1 LALLHITSQV
11 NDVADPFGISE
22 GVKGLTDSIEASRN
36 ASKGLSQSIEN
47 IQRDGLDVANKQA
60 QERIRARRE
69 AEFKKQRALIKA
81 LESWQKKKQISDEE
95 AKLKIDFVKKY
106 GAKEWE
112 AVLKIKLDIENM
124 QRKDNEEYQHDL
136 KAVRRVQFYCFAAAA
151 VIAWYLTWGY
161 KF

>member
-1 LALLHITSQV
+1 V
-11 NDVADPFGISE
+11 DYGISE
-22 GVKGLTDSIEASRN
+22 GVKSLTNSLEASRT

-60 QERIRARRE
+60 QERLRARRE
-69 AEFKKQRALIKA
+69 AEFRKERALIKA
-81 LESWQKKKQISDEE
+81 LESWKHKKQISDEE

-124 QRKDNEEYQHDL
+124 QRKDNEEFQHDL
-136 KAVRRVQFYCFAAAA
+136 KAVRRVQFYCFCAAA
-151 VIAWYLTWGY
+151 VFAWYFTWGY
-161 KF
+161 KW

>member
-1 LALLHITSQV
+1 M
-11 NDVADPFGISE
+11 ADPYGISE
-22 GVKGLTDSIEASRN
+22 GVKTLSGSLDASRE
-36 ASKGLSQSIEN
+36 ASKGLSKSIEAA
-47 IQRDGLDVANKQA
+47 QHDATEVAQKQA
-60 QERIRARRE
+60 NERIRARRE
-69 AEFKKQRALIKA
+69 AEFKKEQALIKA
-81 LESWQKKKQISDEE
+81 LESWKHKKQISDEE

-124 QRKDNEEYQHDL
+124 ERKDNEEYQHDL

-161 KF
+161 KG

>member
-1 LALLHITSQV
+1 M
-11 NDVADPFGISE
+11 ADPFGISE
-22 GVKGLTDSIEASRN
+22 GVKSLTGSLEASRT

-60 QERIRARRE
+60 QERLRARRE
-69 AEFKKQRALIKA
+69 AEFKKERALIKA
-81 LESWQKKKQISDEE
+81 LDSWKHKKQISDEE

-124 QRKDNEEYQHDL
+124 QRKDNEEFQHDL
-136 KAVRRVQFYCFAAAA
+136 KAVRRVQVWCFIAAL
-151 VIAWYLTWGY
+151 VVTLWL
-161 KF
+161 KFILGAF

>member
-1 LALLHITSQV
+1 M
-11 NDVADPFGISE
+11 ADPFGISE
-22 GVKGLTDSIEASRN
+22 GVKSLTGSLEASRT

-60 QERIRARRE
+60 QERLRARRE
-69 AEFKKQRALIKA
+69 AEFRKEKALIKA
-81 LESWQKKKQISDEE
+81 LEHWKHKKQISDEE

-124 QRKDNEEYQHDL
+124 QRKDNEEFQHDL
-136 KAVRRVQFYCFAAAA
+136 KAVRRVQVWCFIAAL
-151 VIAWYLTWGY
+151 VVTLWL
-161 KF
+161 KFILGAF

>member
-1 LALLHITSQV
+1 MP
-11 NDVADPFGISE
+11 DFGISE
-22 GVKGLTDSIEASRN
+22 GIKSVSGAMDGTREATKGLTKSIEA
-36 ASKGLSQSIEN
+36 AQHDAVE
-47 IQRDGLDVANKQA
+47 VAQKQA

-69 AEFKKQRALIKA
+69 AEFKKERALIKA
-81 LESWQKKKQISDEE
+81 LEEWQRKKQISDEE

-106 GAKEWE
+106 GAKEWD
-112 AVLKIKLDIENM
+112 ALLKIKLDIENM

-161 KF
+161 KG